1 MKCYRELSLVHG
13 LKQIFVEIPKIRENL
28 CEELKITRELFNDML
43 RSIYRASIGK
53 IELSRAPIITLAKK
67 SPLSEKKIRLEGKQA
82 ILSPKFE
89 LTRERKGLL
98 VGHKAYYYV
107 AIHENL

>member
-1 MKCYRELSLVHG
+1 MK
-13 LKQIFVEIPKIRENL
+13 IPKIREDT
-28 CEELKITRELFNDML
+28 CEQLKIARKVFDELL
-43 RSIYRASIGK
+43 RQTYLENIGK
-53 IELSRAPIITLAKK
+53 IELSGAPIITLAKK
-67 SPLSEKKIRLEGKQA
+67 SPLSEKKIKLEGNQA